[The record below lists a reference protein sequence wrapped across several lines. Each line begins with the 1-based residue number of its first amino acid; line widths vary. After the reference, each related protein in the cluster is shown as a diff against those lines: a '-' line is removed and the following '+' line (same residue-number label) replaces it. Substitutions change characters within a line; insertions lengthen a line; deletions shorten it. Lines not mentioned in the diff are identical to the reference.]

1 MIFFNE
7 VLQQQQQQ
15 RELPKNTTTTQ
26 KYRKFYFN
34 YFNSLHAFYGSVIVS
49 NGNER

>member
-15 RELPKNTTTTQ
+15 ELPKNTTTH
-26 KYRKFYFN
+26 KNIENFYFN